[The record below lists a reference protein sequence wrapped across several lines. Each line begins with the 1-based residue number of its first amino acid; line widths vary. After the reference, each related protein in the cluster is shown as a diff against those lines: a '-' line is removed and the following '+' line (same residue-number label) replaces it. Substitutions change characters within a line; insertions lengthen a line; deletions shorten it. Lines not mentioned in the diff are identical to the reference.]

1 MGYISEHNKS
11 IHTSTLD
18 NDIVVLLYQNVKQ
31 DCIELIESGYKN
43 YLIDTEKI
51 FSEDETIITAGLYD
65 HIDKVIDEVDLP
77 FIIVPEFH
85 QYTNEIKKGK
95 VNPNTAKRFDLLL
108 THFQYKPRLK
118 FGVEAKLL
126 AETNTATKNAT
137 TLIREYVENAGMG
150 KFINRIYEED
160 GFMLGYILNGEKEQ
174 IVQKINL
181 KITNTYSNKEH
192 LIKHKNH
199 YLSTY
204 ILNKKQKEIH
214 HILLFFSGSPN

>member
-18 NDIVVLLYQNVKQ
+18 NDIVFLLYQNVKQ
-31 DCIELIESGYKN
+31 DCIELIETGYKK
-43 YLIDTEKI
+43 YLIDTEKV

-65 HIDKVIDEVDLP
+65 QIVKIIDEVDLP
-77 FIIVPEFH
+77 LMIVPESH
-85 QYTNEIKKGK
+85 QYTTPIKKGK
-95 VNPNTAKRFDLLL
+95 VNPNKAKRFDLLF

-160 GFMLGYILNGEKEQ
+160 GFMLGYILNGETEK
-174 IVQKINL
+174 IVPKINL
-181 KITNTYSNKEH
+181 RITDIYTEKEH
-192 LIKHKNH
+192 LTKHKSY

-204 ILNKKQKEIH
+204 NLDGKQKELN
-214 HILLFFSGSPN
+214 HIFLVFPSTP